1 MNSLIPN
8 KSFKKRTSITLYLY
22 FILILVYQKFEINTE
37 ILFLICTLLMW
48 FGTADIFKILFIKTL
63 KESKMPKRKRLD
75 ISIIVGLFIIVCYT
89 SPIVLYLLAKGII

>member
-1 MNSLIPN
+1 
-8 KSFKKRTSITLYLY
+8 
-22 FILILVYQKFEINTE
+22 
-37 ILFLICTLLMW
+37 MW

-63 KESKMPKRKRLD
+63 KESKMPKRKRMD

>member
-22 FILILVYQKFEINTE
+22 LILILAYQNFEINTE

-48 FGTADIFKILFIKTL
+48 FGTADIFKIVFIKTL
-63 KESKMPKRKRLD
+63 NKPEMSKRKKMA
-75 ISIIVGLFIIVCYT
+75 ISITVGLFILICYT
-89 SPIVLYLLAKGII
+89 SPILLYLLAKGII